1 MGGQGSQGASKWFAY
16 STGLLVLGGMV
27 WATVGVMRTPKSGI
41 PKITVGTTDSVY
53 YSRGATPSDAAALGE
68 ALRKMGYFRD
78 QGSSVLVSRNKSGRI
93 VSFVTGEGAWDRADS
108 AAAFEE
114 MGRRVAP
121 LLGGFPIEVRLVDAG
136 WHVRKS
142 LEVGKAVIGTRDEIY
157 YLGAATESDARA
169 LGQALRNAGYLA
181 DRGASVTVSK
191 GEGTAIG
198 FVVSEGVWERADA
211 VAAFA
216 RLARQVAPS
225 IGGPPLEVRLL
236 SPEMDPRKEIVVQ

>member
-1 MGGQGSQGASKWFAY
+1 MEGGSGQKASNRLAY
-16 STGLLVLGGMV
+16 GMGLLLLMGLAA
-27 WATVGVMRTPKSGI
+27 ATIAVMRTPRPAI
-41 PKITVGTTDSVY
+41 PKVMVGTQDAVY
-53 YSRGATPSDAAALGE
+53 YSRAATREEAAALGE
-68 ALRKMGYFRD
+68 ALHKMGFFRD
-78 QGSSVLVSRNKSGRI
+78 QGSSVMVSKSKSGTA
-93 VSFVTGEGAWDRADS
+93 VSFVAGEGTWDRADS

-157 YLGAATESDARA
+157 YLGSATESDARA
-169 LGQALRNAGYLA
+169 LGEALRNAGYLA

-191 GEGTAIG
+191 GDGTAIG

-225 IGGPPLEVRLL
+225 LGGPPLEVRLL
-236 SPEMDPRKEIVVQ
+236 SPQMEPRKEIVVQ